1 MPIEFRAPRQSCA
14 RRSSGTALLC
24 LALLAG
30 AAAAQQQDA
39 ASKES
44 KPEPPAPVAQTPAE
58 NVRRIELNLLGK
70 TDAAAGESR
79 RNENIQFNLVDN
91 NALKELNI
99 RLGATAT
106 IVEVF
111 RPERSYFSSEFGNA
125 PGALLYVPPT
135 NRGAVHGTVFESHR
149 NSIFGAR
156 SFFQVGGVKPAHDN
170 DYGFTLGAPLWRG
183 ADVLVEGGQARMR
196 GSVNGNALVPLPNER
211 TPLAT
216 DPATRAIVERF
227 LRAYPAELPN
237 RTDINPRALNTN
249 SPQKIDDD
257 NGAIR
262 LGQKWGRDRVGARYQ
277 FTAQH
282 LLPFELVAGQN
293 PETNTKAHTARV
305 TWERSWNA
313 RTTTHLS
320 AGFDRIRSLLVPV
333 KDAVG
338 PAVSISGLT
347 TLGPLAGIP
356 IDRAQNLFRYGGQ
369 ARHATGK
376 HTWTAGFNLLRRQL
390 NGYETDTHRGF
401 FSFTNDFG
409 RDSIT
414 NLRMG
419 TASQNIQAT
428 GNVSRGFRNWDMQY
442 YAGDTWQATPQF
454 TLHLGLRYMPVTTP
468 TEVNHFERIPY
479 PCDCNNL
486 APLFGF
492 AYRLPGEWG
501 VLRGGYSAQYGEIY
515 PVTFQQVRF
524 DPPWSR
530 KVVVPTPSL
539 VNPQVSLTQDG
550 KPPDSRTTVYEL
562 SPDLVTPYEH
572 SYNLSWQK
580 TLPGAWHVQA
590 GYVGSRAHKLLTM
603 WYLNRAQPVAG
614 IPQTTATWNER
625 RADQRIAD
633 YRLILNG
640 SDAYYDAARVTLVLP
655 RRHNLSMDVSYWFS
669 KALDF
674 GSSYTNTAYDA
685 DSRLGR
691 SQSEFET
698 HKDMKGRS
706 EFDQPHAFL
715 WHISYTTPGASRVF
729 GGWTLAAITLLKN
742 GTPFTVIS
750 GSDAPG
756 FGNVDGNGGDRPN
769 LLDPSILGRTIGNPD
784 TSARLLPASAF
795 GFIRPT
801 DAAGNLGRNTFRRG
815 GIRNVNASASRSW
828 ALWPEMRA
836 TLRVESINAFNTPQF
851 VEPGVELASPN
862 FGQITNTLNDGRAFR
877 IGLQLGF

>member
-1 MPIEFRAPRQSCA
+1 MSRPW
-14 RRSSGTALLC
+14 
-24 LALLAG
+24 AG
-30 AAAAQQQDA
+30 ATVLFALIAGSAAGQQ
-39 ASKES
+39 S
-44 KPEPPAPVAQTPAE
+44 KPEAPPAPAAQAAPADA
-58 NVRRIELNLLGK
+58 RRIELNLLGK
-70 TDAAAGESR
+70 TNAAAGESR

-106 IVEVF
+106 IIDVF

-125 PGALLYVPPT
+125 PGALLYVPPSS
-135 NRGAVHGTVFESHR
+135 RGAIHGSIFASHR
-149 NSIFGAR
+149 NSIFSAR

-170 DYGFTLGAPLWRG
+170 DYGFTVSAPLWRG
-183 ADVLVEGGQARMR
+183 ADISLEGGQARMR
-196 GSVNGNALVPLPNER
+196 GSVNGNALVPLPGER
-211 TPLAT
+211 TALVS

-227 LRAYPAELPN
+227 LNAYPAELPN
-237 RTDINPRALNTN
+237 RPDINPRALNTN
-249 SPQKIDDD
+249 SPQRIDDD
-257 NGAIR
+257 NGGIR
-262 LGQKWGRDRVGARYQ
+262 LGQRLGRRDRIGARYQ

-293 PETNTKAHTARV
+293 PVTTTKAHTARI

-313 RTTTHLS
+313 HTTSYVS
-320 AGFDRIRSLLVPV
+320 AGFDRIRSLLVPA

-338 PAVSISGLT
+338 PAVSITGLT

-369 ARHATGK
+369 VRHSTGK

-401 FSFTNDFG
+401 FSFANDFG

-442 YAGDTWQATPQF
+442 YVGDSWQVSPVL
-454 TLHLGLRYMPVTTP
+454 TLHLGLRYTPVTTP

-479 PCDCNNL
+479 PCDCNNV

-492 AYRLPGEWG
+492 AYRLPGAWG
-501 VLRGGYSAQYGEIY
+501 VLRGGYSIQYGEIY

-530 KVVVPTPSL
+530 KVVVPSPSL
-539 VNPQVSLTQDG
+539 VNPQVSLTQNG
-550 KPPDSRTTVYEL
+550 STPDARTTVYEL
-562 SPDLVTPYEH
+562 SPTLVTPYEH
-572 SYNLSWQK
+572 SYNFSWEK
-580 TLPGAWHVQA
+580 TLPGTWHLQA

-625 RADQRIAD
+625 RADQSIAD

-640 SDAYYDAARVTLVLP
+640 SDAYYDAGRITLVLP

-698 HKDMKGRS
+698 HKDLKARS

-715 WHISYTTPGASRVF
+715 WHVTYSTPGRSRVYSD
-729 GGWTLAAITLLKN
+729 WTVSAITLLKN
-742 GTPFTVIS
+742 GTPFTVVS

-784 TSARLLPASAF
+784 TSARLLPRTAF
-795 GFIRPT
+795 GFIQPT
-801 DAAGNLGRNTFRRG
+801 DAAGSLGRNTFRRG
-815 GIRNVNASASRSW
+815 AIHNVNASISRAWVLRSD
-828 ALWPEMRA
+828 MRL
-836 TLRVESINAFNTPQF
+836 TFRVESINAFNTPQF
-851 VEPGVELASPN
+851 VEPGVELSSPN
-862 FGQITNTLNDGRAFR
+862 FGQITNTLNDGRTFRVGLLLAF
-877 IGLQLGF
+877 